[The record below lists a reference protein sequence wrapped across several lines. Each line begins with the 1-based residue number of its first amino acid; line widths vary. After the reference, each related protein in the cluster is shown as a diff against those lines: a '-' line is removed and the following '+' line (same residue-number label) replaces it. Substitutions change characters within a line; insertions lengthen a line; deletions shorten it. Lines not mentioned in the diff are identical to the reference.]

1 MKLVKWIIIG
11 VAALLG
17 LFVIVTAFLPK
28 DYYVERS
35 VEITAPV
42 ALVYS
47 QVVDLEAWQA
57 WNPWNELDP
66 DIIIEYGEKK
76 AGEGAWYEWKS
87 KVAGNGKM
95 TISEAEPPLTVN
107 YVLVFEGFEDLPSY
121 SSMLLEAGDPLSPTL
136 VTWTFE
142 GTVGNRFFARWMS
155 VAMDKFVGQNY
166 QKGLNMLKQR
176 CEQMAEVPETVPG
189 L

>member
-1 MKLVKWIIIG
+1 MKFVKWIIIA

-17 LFVIVTAFLPK
+17 LFVAVTAFLPK
-28 DYYVERS
+28 DYAVERS
-35 VEITAPV
+35 IEVAAPIS
-42 ALVYS
+42 LVYS

-76 AGEGAWYEWKS
+76 VGEGAWYEWKS
-87 KVAGNGKM
+87 EAAGNGKM
-95 TISEAEPPLTVN
+95 TITETDVPVSVH
-107 YVLVFEGFEDLPSY
+107 YVLSFEGFEDLPSY
-121 SSMLLEAGDPLSPTL
+121 SAMLLKTGDPLSPTQ

-142 GTVGNRFFARWMS
+142 GTVGNRFFARWMC
-155 VAMDKFVGQNY
+155 VLMDKFVGQNY
-166 QKGLNMLKQR
+166 EKGLEKLKDR
-176 CEQMAEVPETVPG
+176 CEGMVEAATAGQD